1 MDYSSIKEL
10 IKIID
15 ESTLTNFEL
24 ELDNAVVKMS
34 KNQVVQVADEK
45 VREVKEVKRVREEV
59 AKVVKTEEPVV
70 VKEEVPEKIEGGNLV
85 TAPIV
90 GTFYLA
96 SAPGK
101 DPFVKVGDRVKK
113 GDVICIVEAMKIMNE
128 ITSEYDGEVV
138 EILAVEED
146 MVEYGQPLFRIK

>member
-15 ESTLTNFEL
+15 DSSLTNFEL
-24 ELDNAVVKMS
+24 ELDGTVVKMS
-34 KNQVVQVADEK
+34 KNQVAMVADE
-45 VREVKEVKRVREEV
+45 VVKETKSVKKEV
-59 AKVVKTEEPVV
+59 AKAVSNSEAAE
-70 VKEEVPEKIEGGNLV
+70 VKEEVAEKIEGGNLV

-90 GTFYLA
+90 GTFYA
-96 SAPGK
+96 SSAPGK
-101 DPFVKVGDRVKK
+101 APFIKVGDKVKK

-128 ITSEYDGEVV
+128 ITSEFDGEVV
-138 EILAVEED
+138 EVFVKEED

>member
-15 ESTLTNFEL
+15 DSSLTNFEL
-24 ELDNAVVKMS
+24 ELDGTVVKMS
-34 KNQVVQVADEK
+34 KNQVAVVADESAK
-45 VREVKEVKRVREEV
+45 EVKAVKKEVSKAVSSVVAAEVKEETVE
-59 AKVVKTEEPVV
+59 KV
-70 VKEEVPEKIEGGNLV
+70 EGGNLV

-90 GTFYLA
+90 GTFYA
-96 SAPGK
+96 SSAPGK
-101 DPFVKVGDRVKK
+101 APFVKVGDKVNK

-128 ITSEYDGEVV
+128 ITSEFSGEVV
-138 EILAVEED
+138 EVFVKEED

>member
-15 ESTLTNFEL
+15 DSSLTNFEL
-24 ELDNAVVKMS
+24 ELDGTVVKMS
-34 KNQVVQVADEK
+34 KNQGTQAVDEG
-45 VREVKEVKRVREEV
+45 VKEVKSVKKEI
-59 AKVVKTEEPVV
+59 AKIVSSNETTT
-70 VKEEVPEKIEGGNLV
+70 VKEETTEKIEGGNLI

-90 GTFYLA
+90 GTFYA
-96 SAPGK
+96 TSAPGK
-101 DPFVKVGDRVKK
+101 APFVKVGDVVKK

-128 ITSEYDGEVV
+128 ITSEFDGTVA
-138 EILAVEED
+138 EIFVKEED

>member
-15 ESTLTNFEL
+15 DSSLTNFEL
-24 ELDNAVVKMS
+24 ELDGTVVKMS
-34 KNQVVQVADEK
+34 KNQVAMVADE
-45 VREVKEVKRVREEV
+45 VVKETKSVKKEV
-59 AKVVKTEEPVV
+59 AKVVSNSAAAE
-70 VKEEVPEKIEGGNLV
+70 VKEEVAEKIEGGNLV

-90 GTFYLA
+90 GTFYA
-96 SAPGK
+96 SSAPGK
-101 DPFVKVGDRVKK
+101 APFIKVGDKVKK

-128 ITSEYDGEVV
+128 ITSEFDGEVV
-138 EILAVEED
+138 EVFVKEED

>member
-15 ESTLTNFEL
+15 DSSLTNFEL
-24 ELDNAVVKMS
+24 ELDGTVVKMS
-34 KNQVVQVADEK
+34 KNQVAMVADE
-45 VREVKEVKRVREEV
+45 VVKETKSVKKEV
-59 AKVVKTEEPVV
+59 AKAVSNSKAAE
-70 VKEEVPEKIEGGNLV
+70 VKEEVAEKIEGGNLV

-90 GTFYLA
+90 GTFYA
-96 SAPGK
+96 SSAPGK
-101 DPFVKVGDRVKK
+101 APFIKVGDKVKK

-128 ITSEYDGEVV
+128 ITSEFDGEVV
-138 EILAVEED
+138 EVFVKEED

>member
-15 ESTLTNFEL
+15 DSSLTNFEL
-24 ELDNAVVKMS
+24 ELEGTVVKMS
-34 KNQVVQVADEK
+34 KNQAVQAVDES
-45 VREVKEVKRVREEV
+45 VKEVKAVKKEA
-59 AKVVKTEEPVV
+59 AKVESRREAIE

-90 GTFYLA
+90 GTFYA
-96 SAPGK
+96 SSSPGK
-101 DPFVKVGDRVKK
+101 APFVKVGDKVKK

-128 ITSEYDGEVV
+128 ITSEFDGEVV
-138 EILAVEED
+138 EVFVKEED

>member
-15 ESTLTNFEL
+15 DSSLTNFEL
-24 ELDNAVVKMS
+24 ELDGTVVKMS
-34 KNQVVQVADEK
+34 KNQVAMVSDEA
-45 VREVKEVKRVREEV
+45 VKETKTVKKEV
-59 AKVVKTEEPVV
+59 AKVISSSEKAEI
-70 VKEEVPEKIEGGNLV
+70 KEEVAEKIEGGNLV

-90 GTFYLA
+90 GTFYA
-96 SAPGK
+96 SSAPGK
-101 DPFVKVGDRVKK
+101 APFVKVGDKVKK

-128 ITSEYDGEVV
+128 ITSEFDGEVLEV
-138 EILAVEED
+138 FVKEED